1 MADLKLEGRFIVAAV
16 RRVALSLDRI
26 KKRDSHKTEHGRSRS
41 VSGDSF
47 RCWMILAT
55 AAAAAAAASFS
66 CPFYARR
73 LRVITSREINVV
85 L

>member
-55 AAAAAAAASFS
+55 AAAASFFCS
-66 CPFYARR
+66 FYARR